1 MNKLASLVPRKD
13 DNSKTTKQAAA
24 IMAYIS
30 KYRIFVVF
38 LVICI
43 LLSILS
49 PAFLKTRNLMN
60 VVRQISII
68 GIISM
73 SMTMVIISGGI
84 DLAAGSIVALVS
96 VLSALVGQAGVH
108 PLYLTILVGCAVGSL
123 CGFIMGFLIAKTRI
137 PPFIAT
143 LGMFTTARGVALL
156 ISRGEPIGNLSAG
169 YEFIGGGYVLGIPVP
184 IIIFVCIV
192 ALSSFTLAKTKL
204 GKYIYGVGGN
214 ENAARI
220 CGVNVD
226 KYKIVIYTIEGL
238 FCAIAAIIL
247 TGRISAGS
255 GTAGGGYELDA
266 IAASVIGG
274 TSMSGGVGQVGG
286 TVVGVLIIGVL
297 NNGLDLLKVSPYWQQ
312 ILKGVIIVSAV
323 IMDMRKSKVR

>member
-1 MNKLASLVPRKD
+1 MNNVDASVSSRNGIKMA
-13 DNSKTTKQAAA
+13 SRGTGA
-24 IMAYIS
+24 IMAYFS

-38 LVICI
+38 LGICI

-68 GIISM
+68 GVISM

-84 DLAAGSIVALVS
+84 DLSAGSIVALVS
-96 VLSALVGQAGVH
+96 VMSSLFGQSGTH
-108 PLYLTILVGCAVGSL
+108 PLYVTILAGCGVGIL
-123 CGFIMGFLIAKTRI
+123 CGFITGFLIAKTGI

-156 ISRGEPIGNLSAG
+156 ISRGEPIGNLSIG
-169 YEFIGGGYVLGIPVP
+169 FEFIGGGYVLGIPVP
-184 IIIFVCIV
+184 IIIFLVII
-192 ALSSFTLAKTKL
+192 AISGFILAKTKL
-204 GKYIYGVGGN
+204 GKYIYGIGGN

-220 CGVNVD
+220 CGVNVS
-226 KYKIVIYTIEGL
+226 KYKIIIYTLEGL

-255 GTAGGGYELDA
+255 GTSGSGYELDA

-312 ILKGVIIVSAV
+312 ILKGVIIVGAV
-323 IMDMRKSKVR
+323 IMDTRKTKQH

>member
-1 MNKLASLVPRKD
+1 MNNVASPIPAKD
-13 DNSKTTKQAAA
+13 GAKPASSKKSAV
-24 IMAYIS
+24 MAYIS

-38 LVICI
+38 LAIFV
-43 LLSILS
+43 LLSLLS

-108 PLYLTILVGCAVGSL
+108 PLVLTVLVGCGVGAM

-143 LGMFTTARGVALL
+143 LGMLTTARGVALL

-169 YEFIGGGYVLGIPVP
+169 YEFIGGGYLVGVPVP
-184 IIIFVCIV
+184 IIIFVVIV
-192 ALSSFTLAKTKL
+192 AFSGFILAKTKL

-226 KYKIVIYTIEGL
+226 FYKIVIYTIEGL

-255 GTAGGGYELDA
+255 GTAGGSYELDA

-312 ILKGVIIVSAV
+312 ILKGIIIVGAV
-323 IMDMRKSKVR
+323 IMDMRKSKER